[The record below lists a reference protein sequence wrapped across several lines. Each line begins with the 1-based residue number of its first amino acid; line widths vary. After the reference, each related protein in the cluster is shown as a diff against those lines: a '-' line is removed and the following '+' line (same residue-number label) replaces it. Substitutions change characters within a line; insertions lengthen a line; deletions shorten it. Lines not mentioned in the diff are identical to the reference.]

1 MPERR
6 LMSAQELQPAS
17 VTFAVI
23 DPLAWFCG
31 LWIASGLRLE
41 TAALSAGIS
50 FEGQATPLL
59 GLLVCAAIAT
69 VAHTLLARTLGLH
82 QGRHLVGS
90 FDELLAL
97 ASGVAAV
104 AVLVTVVNALVP
116 EQMLPLTAPVI
127 AAPTMLLLAGMS
139 RSLVRL
145 LAIRRMRRIRSGSAN
160 GTGAAGR
167 ALIVGAGEVGRR
179 LADSMLR
186 DPSSRW
192 DPVAFLDDDPRK
204 RNLRHAGVAVRGTTQ
219 QMIPTARA
227 TDADVLVIATASID
241 ADTIGALTTQAQE
254 IGLRVRIVPQLHEMI
269 DGVRHTDLREIR
281 PEDLLGRRAVV
292 TDLSEISEMLAGRIV
307 LVTGAGGSIGSELCR
322 QISTFGP
329 RELVMLDRDES
340 ALHALLLSMHGA
352 ADLGN
357 DNMVLADIRDR
368 ERIDAVFAEHRPEVV
383 FHAAALKHVNML
395 ENAPDEAYKTNVLG
409 THNVLEASH
418 RRGVQKFV
426 NISTDKAADPHNVL
440 GLSKRVAEG
449 LTAQKAEAA
458 ERGTWVSVRFGN
470 VLATRGSVLHTF
482 IAQIERGGPVT
493 VTDPNVTRFFMT
505 VSEAVQLVLQAAVV
519 GDSGEALVLDM
530 GEPVPI
536 MQLAHQLIEASGRD
550 VEVEYTGL
558 RPGEKLHEV
567 LSAPGETIAAT
578 AHPLVSGVPVASVDM
593 QDIPQARDMHKA
605 AQFMDAMEL
614 VCGSMSAQGSLR
626 KRDTEGADSQRSVPA
641 TTVASDAPTR
651 AATVGS

>member
-1 MPERR
+1 P
-6 LMSAQELQPAS
+6 
-17 VTFAVI
+17 
-23 DPLAWFCG
+23 
-31 LWIASGLRLE
+31 
-41 TAALSAGIS
+41 
-50 FEGQATPLL
+50 
-59 GLLVCAAIAT
+59 
-69 VAHTLLARTLGLH
+69 
-82 QGRHLVGS
+82 
-90 FDELLAL
+90 
-97 ASGVAAV
+97 
-104 AVLVTVVNALVP
+104 VVNALVP

-186 DPSSRW
+186 DLSSRW

-254 IGLRVRIVPQLHEMI
+254 IGLRGRIVPQLHALI
-269 DGVRHTDLREIR
+269 DGVRHPDR
-281 PEDLLGRRAVV
+281 
-292 TDLSEISEMLAGRIV
+292 SEISEMLAGRIV
-307 LVTGAGGSIGSELCR
+307 LVTGAGGSIVSELCR

-470 VLATRGSVLHTF
+470 VLATRG
-482 IAQIERGGPVT
+482 
-493 VTDPNVTRFFMT
+493 
-505 VSEAVQLVLQAAVV
+505 
-519 GDSGEALVLDM
+519 
-530 GEPVPI
+530 
-536 MQLAHQLIEASGRD
+536 
-550 VEVEYTGL
+550 
-558 RPGEKLHEV
+558 
-567 LSAPGETIAAT
+567 
-578 AHPLVSGVPVASVDM
+578 
-593 QDIPQARDMHKA
+593 
-605 AQFMDAMEL
+605 
-614 VCGSMSAQGSLR
+614 
-626 KRDTEGADSQRSVPA
+626 
-641 TTVASDAPTR
+641 
-651 AATVGS
+651 